1 MNEPCPKMTSFKFL
15 IFLSSLFVI
24 SLLSL
29 ASGNEAAP
37 TYKLHVCSGW
47 PGTAFTDN
55 STFQSNLDL
64 VLSSLSSNATPV
76 TGFSNASAGEVYGL
90 FLCRGDVNTRV
101 CQDCVAYAAKEILQ
115 RCPFQKGAIIWYDE
129 CLLRYTNVSIFSTI
143 NYGPGLPLPNPQS
156 IQEAES
162 DSFIGLVDSTLDSL
176 ANLASNSVTGK
187 KFATKE
193 VEFNSS
199 LAAPQKLYSLVQCT
213 PDLSVSDCYKCLRVA
228 ILNQS
233 SCCDG
238 RQGGRVLLPSCNI
251 RYEVYPFYNVTA
263 ASPAFPPPPPPLPP
277 GMKRDC
283 DPLHYLSRLLVNG
296 R

>member
-29 ASGNEAAP
+29 ADGNEAAP
-37 TYKLHVCSGW
+37 TYSYHFCSV
-47 PGTAFTDN
+47 TYFTDN
-55 STFQSNLDL
+55 STYQSNLDH
-64 VLSSLSSNATPV
+64 VLSSLSSNATLV
-76 TGFSNASAGEVYGL
+76 TGFSNASAGVVSGL

-101 CQDCVAYAAKEILQ
+101 CQDCVAQAAKEILQ
-115 RCPFQKGAIIWYDE
+115 RCPFQIGAIIWYDE
-129 CLLRYTNVSIFSTI
+129 CLLRYSNESIFSTI
-143 NYGPGLPLPNPQS
+143 NYGPGQPLPNPQS
-156 IQEAES
+156 IQEAERER
-162 DSFIGLVDSTLDSL
+162 FIRLMDSTLESL
-176 ANLASNSVTGK
+176 ATRALNSVTGK
-187 KFATKE
+187 KFATEE

-199 LAAPQKLYSLVQCT
+199 LAVSQTLYSLVQCT

-228 ILNQS
+228 IGTLP

-251 RYEVYPFYNVTA
+251 RFEVYPFYSFTP
-263 ASPAFPPPPPPLPP
+263 ASPAFPPLPLPP

>member
-1 MNEPCPKMTSFKFL
+1 MKEPCPKMTSFKFL

-29 ASGNEAAP
+29 ASGYEAAP
-37 TYKLHVCSGW
+37 TYNFNFCS
-47 PGTAFTDN
+47 GTAFTDN
-55 STFQSNLDL
+55 STYQSNLDL
-64 VLSSLSSNATPV
+64 VLFSLSSNATLV
-76 TGFSNASAGEVYGL
+76 TGFSNASAGEVSGL
-90 FLCRGDVNTRV
+90 FLCRGDVNTSV
-101 CQDCVAYAAKEILQ
+101 CQDCIAYAAKEIKQ
-115 RCPFQKGAIIWYDE
+115 RCPLQFGDIIWYDE
-129 CLLRYTNVSIFSTI
+129 CLLRYSNFSIFSTI
-143 NYGPGLPLPNPQS
+143 NYGPGQPLPNLQS
-156 IQEAES
+156 IQEAER

-176 ANLASNSVTGK
+176 ATLASNSVTGK

-228 ILNQS
+228 IVNQS

-238 RQGGRVLLPSCNI
+238 RQGRRVLLPSCNI
-251 RYEVYPFYNVTA
+251 IYEVSPFYNVTA
-263 ASPAFPPPPPPLPP
+263 ASPAFPPPPLPLPP

>member
-1 MNEPCPKMTSFKFL
+1 MNEPCPKMASFKFL
-15 IFLSSLFVI
+15 TFLSSLFVI

-29 ASGNEAAP
+29 ASGNEAAL
-37 TYKLHVCSGW
+37 TSNLYLCSG
-47 PGTAFTDN
+47 PDATFTAN
-55 STFQSNLDL
+55 STYQSNLDL
-64 VLSSLSSNATPV
+64 VLSSLSSKATPV
-76 TGFSNASAGEVYGL
+76 TGFSNASAGEVSGL
-90 FLCRGDVNTRV
+90 FLCRGDVNTPV
-101 CQDCVAYAAKEILQ
+101 CQDCVAYAAKEILE
-115 RCPFQKGAIIWYDE
+115 RCLLQKGAIIWYDE
-129 CLLRYTNVSIFSTI
+129 CLLRYSNFSIFSTI

-263 ASPAFPPPPPPLPP
+263 ASRAFPPPPPPLPP

>member
-37 TYKLHVCSGW
+37 TYSLNVCSG
-47 PGTAFTDN
+47 PDATFTAN
-55 STFQSNLDL
+55 STYQSNLDL
-64 VLSSLSSNATPV
+64 VLSSLSSKATPV
-76 TGFSNASAGEVYGL
+76 TGFSNASAGEVSGL
-90 FLCRGDVNTRV
+90 FLCRGDVNTPV
-101 CQDCVAYAAKEILQ
+101 CQDCVAYAAKEILE
-115 RCPFQKGAIIWYDE
+115 RCPLQKGAIIWYDE
-129 CLLRYTNVSIFSTI
+129 CFLRYSNFSIFSTI
-143 NYGPGLPLPNPQS
+143 NYGPGKPVPNPQS
-156 IQEAES
+156 IQEAERV
-162 DSFIGLVDSTLDSL
+162 SFIGLVDSTLDSL
-176 ANLASNSVTGK
+176 ATLASNSVTGK

-228 ILNQS
+228 IGNQS

-251 RYEVYPFYNVTA
+251 RYEVNPFYNVTA
-263 ASPAFPPPPPPLPP
+263 ASPAFPPPPLPP